1 MIYESHDYRSGQ
13 GATQTHNQYYRRKGN
28 GKKGRKIRK
37 DVVEKAMR
45 LKDAPYMGQEEEHL
59 MHLGLG
65 HRYLPVKPF
74 YKIIYLVIQPFIYIT
89 DIFDTRQDPQKMK
102 P

>member
-1 MIYESHDYRSGQ
+1 
-13 GATQTHNQYYRRKGN
+13 
-28 GKKGRKIRK
+28 
-37 DVVEKAMR
+37 
-45 LKDAPYMGQEEEHL
+45 